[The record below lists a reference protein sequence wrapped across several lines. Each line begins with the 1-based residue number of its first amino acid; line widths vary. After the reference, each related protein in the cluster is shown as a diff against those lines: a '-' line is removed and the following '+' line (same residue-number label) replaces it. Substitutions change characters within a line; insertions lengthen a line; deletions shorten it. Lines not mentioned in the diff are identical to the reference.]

1 MEDKVVVIVECL
13 EPQMMKELQGVFWVM
28 KGI

>member
-13 EPQMMKELQGVFWVM
+13 EPQMMNYDELSTILPLF
-28 KGI
+28 